1 MSNLFSFIT
10 GNLKEVKHF
19 GLQLALFPHDDPPQN
34 PPPSPTC
41 SLVSCESHPG
51 GHRGFSPPRSWV
63 SQDLVEDCM
72 QGIEKK
78 MMEENYFVIR
88 SSSFKLV
95 SMLLMHPNLVAH
107 NVKNIFKI
115 NKKD

>member
-1 MSNLFSFIT
+1 
-10 GNLKEVKHF
+10 
-19 GLQLALFPHDDPPQN
+19 
-34 PPPSPTC
+34 
-41 SLVSCESHPG
+41 
-51 GHRGFSPPRSWV
+51 
-63 SQDLVEDCM
+63 
-72 QGIEKK
+72 

-115 NKKD
+115 NKKINLNLETYDIRTCKAKVET